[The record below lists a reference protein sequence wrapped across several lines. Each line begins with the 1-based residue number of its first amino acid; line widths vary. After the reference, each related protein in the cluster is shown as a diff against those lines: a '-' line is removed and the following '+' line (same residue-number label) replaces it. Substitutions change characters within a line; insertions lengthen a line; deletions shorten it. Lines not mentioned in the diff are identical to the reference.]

1 MRIIGL
7 CGRSGSGKTTAAQT
21 FRRLGCDIIDADEV
35 ARAVMGAGSPCLSEL
50 SEQFGNDIIRAD
62 GTLDRKLLASRAF
75 CDREKA
81 ALLNSITHKY
91 IVREIDNRI
100 NTSDAENI
108 IIDAPLLFEAG
119 LQEKCS
125 AIIGVIDPDTV
136 CVERAAKRDG
146 ITEEEVEHRLRN
158 QHGNDY
164 LLTYC
169 THILNN
175 SGTVEELDS
184 KAAAL
189 LNQITGGN
197 DA

>member
-7 CGRSGSGKTTAAQT
+7 CGRSGSGKTTAALT

-35 ARAVMGAGSPCLSEL
+35 ARTVMGEGSPCLSEL

-81 ALLNSITHKY
+81 ALLNSVTHKY
-91 IVREIDNRI
+91 ILKEIDERI
-100 NTSDAENI
+100 NASSADNV

-119 LQEKCS
+119 LQKECS
-125 AIIGVIDPDTV
+125 AIIGVIAPDTV

-164 LLTYC
+164 LMTYC
-169 THILNN
+169 THTLNN
-175 SGTVEELDS
+175 SGTVDELDS
-184 KAAAL
+184 KAEAL
-189 LNQITGGN
+189 LNEITGGN

>member
-50 SEQFGNDIIRAD
+50 SEQFGNDIILAD

-100 NTSDAENI
+100 NIEIFNC
-108 IIDAPLLFEAG
+108 F
-119 LQEKCS
+119 C
-125 AIIGVIDPDTV
+125 
-136 CVERAAKRDG
+136 
-146 ITEEEVEHRLRN
+146 LR
-158 QHGNDY
+158 
-164 LLTYC
+164 
-169 THILNN
+169 
-175 SGTVEELDS
+175 
-184 KAAAL
+184 
-189 LNQITGGN
+189 
-197 DA
+197 

>member
-1 MRIIGL
+1 MRIIRL

-21 FRRLGCDIIDADEV
+21 FRRLGCDIIDADEI

-125 AIIGVIDPDTV
+125 AIIGVIAPDTV

>member
-125 AIIGVIDPDTV
+125 AIIGVIASDTV

>member
-1 MRIIGL
+1 
-7 CGRSGSGKTTAAQT
+7 
-21 FRRLGCDIIDADEV
+21 
-35 ARAVMGAGSPCLSEL
+35 MGAGSPCLSEL

-125 AIIGVIDPDTV
+125 AIIGVIAPDTV

>member
-119 LQEKCS
+119 FQEKCS
-125 AIIGVIDPDTV
+125 AIIGVIAPDTV

>member
-100 NTSDAENI
+100 NTSDAEDI

-125 AIIGVIDPDTV
+125 ATIGVIAPDTV